1 MRRSLHALLLPLVLL
16 MAAGAL
22 AQAAGLPPGSSD
34 PDLGPAQPARDK
46 APDLIAKAEDAI
58 LGNRYPA
65 ALTLLSQALA
75 LAPAKS
81 AAAGRAYYDRGYI
94 EEQQGNAAAAQSA
107 YQSAIAA
114 DPNQFESHAA
124 LGRMLEAQQKWHE
137 AQTQLTAALL
147 LQPASGD
154 RNAILAATDRA
165 LAQVDA
171 ELHDP
176 VGASD
181 ALLTALRLSPEQPD
195 DDILAAQLATQQ
207 GNFDGAEAA
216 YRKALQLNPQ
226 SQPAVEG
233 LVHLLFQQ
241 KKYSEAADVLA
252 PFVQRTPDDAT
263 LRTQYADAL
272 ADEGKTDAAIQQLE
286 ALHAQTPDQPAITRM
301 LADLYSTGSKPEQA
315 APLYDSLLAADAH
328 NAALLASAAEN
339 DIRLQRWSQ
348 AAQRF
353 QQSVQLSPAQP
364 EAWGGL
370 AFATWQLG
378 QYQTALQALAQR
390 EKYSPDDAA
399 TLFLKATALDH
410 LNHID
415 QAITAYQQFLTLA
428 DGHFPEEESQT
439 RQRLRELNAA
449 P

>member
-1 MRRSLHALLLPLVLL
+1 MRRLLHALLLPLVLL

-34 PDLGPAQPARDK
+34 PDLRPAQPARDK

-58 LGNRYPA
+58 LANRYPA

-114 DPNQFESHAA
+114 DPNQFEAHAA

-195 DDILAAQLATQQ
+195 DDILAARLATQQ

-286 ALHAQTPDQPAITRM
+286 ALHAQTPEQPAITRM
-301 LADLYSTGSKPEQA
+301 LADLYSTGGKAEQA
-315 APLYDSLLAADAH
+315 APLYDSLLAADAN

-339 DIRLQRWSQ
+339 DIRLQRWAQ